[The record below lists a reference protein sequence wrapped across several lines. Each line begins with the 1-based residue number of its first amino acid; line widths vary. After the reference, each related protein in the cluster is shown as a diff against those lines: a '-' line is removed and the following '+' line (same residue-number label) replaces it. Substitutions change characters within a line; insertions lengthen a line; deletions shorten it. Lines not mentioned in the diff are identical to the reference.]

1 MYKYLFFIILG
12 IILFI
17 LLNSN
22 DGFSI
27 GVPEYLLTIDNTD
40 INIVL
45 SNYSHD
51 EEAWAINEDGPLS
64 PSNPVIMVDENR
76 YYVYGDDS
84 VDGIN
89 DANRNY
95 ATYVA
100 SMQSM
105 AGGSTDSGGA
115 CSAIN
120 TKQKLM
126 DSYKVCNSSIT
137 DDILSQLRCAF
148 DSNEVGSYRTCDPKE
163 IRCHMSMGIFQDP
176 WLNEIYNI
184 TKLIFGPSDF
194 TGWFEYGQY
203 LNSGNHYLASL
214 TTPIHSFVLEFKNKQ
229 FRILSSWESEN
240 SFLDFPSMS
249 IWGNFDGHPDWDEFT
264 RLMTILNGGP
274 LLNPDGSKITTL
286 PSNDSTWTWTEDQ
299 FRESGEIYNTLF
311 SVPVDMQNLIDN
323 KRDMEPGRRK
333 HGDEYTGYPKGKVI
347 EQLKV
352 FIQINGLK

>member
-1 MYKYLFFIILG
+1 MFVLFG

-22 DGFSI
+22 DGFSV
-27 GVPEYLLTIDNTD
+27 GVPEYLLTIDNGVISIDTIYSD
-40 INIVL
+40 HPETWSTSESNKIIEIN
-45 SNYSHD
+45 
-51 EEAWAINEDGPLS
+51 
-64 PSNPVIMVDENR
+64 ENR
-76 YYVYGDDS
+76 YYVYGDD
-84 VDGIN
+84 IN
-89 DANRNY
+89 EARRNY
-95 ATYVA
+95 DTYIA
-100 SMQSM
+100 SRQSM
-105 AGGSTDSGGA
+105 AGGA
-115 CSAIN
+115 CAPVDRSQI
-120 TKQKLM
+120 LI
-126 DSYKVCNSSIT
+126 DSYKVCDSSIT

-148 DSNEVGSYRTCDPKE
+148 DSNEVGTYRTCDPKE
-163 IRCHMSMGIFQDP
+163 IRCHMSMGVFQDS

-184 TKLIFGPSDF
+184 TELIFGPSDF
-194 TGWFEYGQY
+194 NGWFEYGQY

-240 SFLDFPSMS
+240 GFLDFPSMS

-311 SVPVDMQNLIDN
+311 SVPVDMQNLIDD
-323 KRDMEPGRRK
+323 KRDMEPGWRK

-347 EQLKV
+347 KELRV